1 VPAAPPTPAPPAAPA
16 APPTLR
22 RSELDAALADFARLS
37 RDVTVDLSI
46 LGATLTHVAPDSLL
60 HRLGLRTGDRVLSV
74 DGRPLRTLDDAAA
87 LYARLPRLAAISVEL
102 QRGTDRVTL
111 RVPVTK

>member
-1 VPAAPPTPAPPAAPA
+1 
-16 APPTLR
+16 
-22 RSELDAALADFARLS
+22 
-37 RDVTVDLSI
+37 
-46 LGATLTHVAPDSLL
+46 
-60 HRLGLRTGDRVLSV
+60 V

-102 QRGTDRVTL
+102 QRGTDRITL